1 MTLYS
6 IVLVIHLLSV
16 VGLFIGLG
24 LEWTATALLRR
35 SAGAAEARAWLRVY
49 RVSPPLS
56 GPSLLIILLSGGYLA
71 SLIGVM
77 KQGWIPATFIGIA
90 LAVILGVTVNM
101 PRLGAIR
108 KALPSGDEP
117 LSAVVRAR
125 VRDAQLATSVR
136 LRISIAAGIVFL
148 MATKLPFGPSMFALA
163 CSIGFGLLLSIP
175 AWRSSAAQ

>member
-6 IVLVIHLLSV
+6 LVLVVHLLSV
-16 VGLFIGLG
+16 LGLFIGLG
-24 LEWTATALLRR
+24 LEWTATSLLRR
-35 SAGAAEARAWLRVY
+35 STTAAEARAWLRVY

-56 GPSLLIILLSGGYLA
+56 GPSLLVILLSGGYLA

-90 LAVILGVTVNM
+90 LAIILGVTVNM

-108 KALPSGDEP
+108 KALPANDDP

-125 VRDAQLATSVR
+125 LRDVQLATSVR

-148 MATKLPFGPSMFALA
+148 MATKLPFGPSMLALA
-163 CSIGFGLLLSIP
+163 CSIAFGLFLSIP
-175 AWRSSAAQ
+175 AWRTSTTQ